1 MSLGISAPGAAASE
15 RHTRRGMEMLR
26 VLRARPAALIGC
38 GLIACFVL
46 VATFAPW
53 IEPYSPT
60 AHVGSAFAHP
70 SAQHWLGLDDS
81 GADMVSLLLQG
92 SRVPL
97 MVGFAAMA
105 VSVLI
110 GTTVGVGAGYF
121 GGLLDALLMRVADYG
136 FAIPYLPLMIVVA
149 AIWGPSLVHVILVIG
164 LLHWMGTARV
174 LRSQVKVGRERVYV
188 KRARSLGSG
197 HLRIMRRHILPQIGP
212 LLSTMALL
220 SVARGVFA
228 VTALS
233 FLGLADPNGIS
244 WGNSLYH
251 AFQAAA
257 VSSGAWWAVVPPG
270 ICIVL
275 LVGSC
280 YFLGYSLEEVWN
292 PRLRATHLSVRR
304 FQVRG
309 TPPLGSLRG
318 ADTDG

>member
-1 MSLGISAPGAAASE
+1 MSLGISTPEAAASD
-15 RHTRRGMEMLR
+15 RQTRRPAEMLR
-26 VLRARPAALIGC
+26 LLRTRPAAVFGC
-38 GLIACFVL
+38 GLIAGFVV
-46 VATFAPW
+46 VAVFAPW
-53 IEPYSPT
+53 FEPYAPT
-60 AHVGSAFAHP
+60 AHVGPAFGHP
-70 SAQHWLGLDDS
+70 SAHHWLGLDDS
-81 GADMVSLLLQG
+81 GADMVSLLIQG

-97 MVGFAAMA
+97 IVGFAAMA

-110 GTTVGVGAGYF
+110 GATVGVGAGYL
-121 GGLLDALLMRVADYG
+121 GGLIDAILMRIADYG

-149 AIWGPSLVHVILVIG
+149 AIWGPSLLHVIMVIG

-174 LRSQVKVGRERVYV
+174 LRSQVQVGRERVYV
-188 KRARSLGSG
+188 KRARSLGAG
-197 HLRIMRRHILPQIGP
+197 HIRIMRRHILPQVGP

-251 AFQAAA
+251 AFRAAA

-280 YFLGYSLEEVWN
+280 YLLGYALEEVWN
-292 PRLRATHLSVRR
+292 PRLRASHLTARR
-304 FQVRG
+304 FRVRG
-309 TPPLGSLRG
+309 GP
-318 ADTDG
+318 